1 MERTSDQLLADLA
14 RVKRRIAR
22 IESALRSEDEREGQ
36 IKRRRA
42 ARLKFVVGGDV
53 VGRTGRG
60 EPDAKA
66 VLEGAYNR
74 ARTRDQELFPD
85 SVRVEGEAAATPP
98 ADDSQSQPH
107 GDK

>member
-1 MERTSDQLLADLA
+1 MERTSDQLLADLE

-22 IESALRSEDEREGQ
+22 IAAALTSETAREQQ
-36 IKRRRA
+36 IERRRA

-60 EPDAKA
+60 EPDAEA
-66 VLEGAYNR
+66 VLEGAYRR
-74 ARTRDQELFPD
+74 ARTRDRELFPD
-85 SVRVEGEAAATPP
+85 SVRVN
-98 ADDSQSQPH
+98 DSQPQPH

>member
-1 MERTSDQLLADLA
+1 MERTADQLLADLA
-14 RVKRRIAR
+14 RVKRRISR
-22 IESALRSEDEREGQ
+22 IESALMSETAREQQ
-36 IKRRRA
+36 IERRRA

-66 VLEGAYNR
+66 VLEGAYKR
-74 ARTRDQELFPD
+74 ARDRDQALFPD
-85 SVRVEGEAAATPP
+85 SVRVESAAAATPP
-98 ADDSQSQPH
+98 SEDAQPQPH